1 MFCRRPPPG
10 GILVFLTGQAE
21 VHGLCRRLRKAF
33 PFRRSGTTAGEW
45 NTHLCHFTMLLICRG
60 WFFFISLF
68 FLNYLHPGEDND
80 AENAEAMKKFKKS
93 KNKKPVVSVTF
104 YAFG

>member
-1 MFCRRPPPG
+1 
-10 GILVFLTGQAE
+10 
-21 VHGLCRRLRKAF
+21 
-33 PFRRSGTTAGEW
+33 
-45 NTHLCHFTMLLICRG
+45 MLLICRG

-68 FLNYLHPGEDND
+68 FFNYLHPGEDDD